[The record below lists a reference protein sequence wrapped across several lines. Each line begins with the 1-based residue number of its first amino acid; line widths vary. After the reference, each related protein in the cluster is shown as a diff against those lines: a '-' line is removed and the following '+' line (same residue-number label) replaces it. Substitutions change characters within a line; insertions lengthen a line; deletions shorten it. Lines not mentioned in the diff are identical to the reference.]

1 RRQKGVPQ
9 WAGWRTQVTD
19 DKRRE
24 EFEAWAITQPEG
36 EPDECKRDDIG
47 HYKYSDVAYGWKAW
61 NAAFAAGEK
70 SMRERAARITIWLRG
85 RMTHLSFSITG
96 NDHALFDE
104 YHDVEASLQ
113 SYRERAIE
121 DAVDL
126 ARVPQLSPSAEMPAC
141 EQLEKVVDLQKR
153 QFNDYVER
161 NGNGCGGTMIT
172 FLKAEEQHQHPNGG
186 GWVANTAKA
195 EPSAYVGPNAQVSG
209 DARVSG
215 NAQVFDNAQAY
226 GNAWVFGDA
235 RVYGDARVSGNARV
249 CDNAWET

>member
-1 RRQKGVPQ
+1 MPENWEQELRD
-9 WAGWRTQVTD
+9 AGWTAVRLDLWRSPHGDLYRGPYRCDEDGYCRKCGADCRQAATP
-19 DKRRE
+19 
-24 EFEAWAITQPEG
+24 APQPF
-36 EPDECKRDDIG
+36 PD
-47 HYKYSDVAYGWKAW
+47 
-61 NAAFAAGEK
+61 
-70 SMRERAARITIWLRG
+70 IWLRG

-161 NGNGCGGTMIT
+161 NGNG
-172 FLKAEEQHQHPNGG
+172 
-186 GWVANTAKA
+186 
-195 EPSAYVGPNAQVSG
+195 
-209 DARVSG
+209 
-215 NAQVFDNAQAY
+215 
-226 GNAWVFGDA
+226 
-235 RVYGDARVSGNARV
+235 
-249 CDNAWET
+249 